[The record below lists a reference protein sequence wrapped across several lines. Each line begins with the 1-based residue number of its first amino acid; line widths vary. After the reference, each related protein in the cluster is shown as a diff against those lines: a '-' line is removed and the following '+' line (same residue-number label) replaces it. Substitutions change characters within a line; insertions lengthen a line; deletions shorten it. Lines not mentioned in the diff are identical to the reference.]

1 MSEYPVIVPDD
12 LLAWG
17 KIPEVAVHFARPW
30 AHDVE
35 KLVAKGELNHRET
48 KMLMARLEALCV
60 EAVRAGRGDLLSG
73 LDTRTAEL
81 LGISYT
87 IVDGDRK
94 IEIGRGKRYA
104 WSEMRAVLAT
114 DHPKSALAA
123 VDRVK
128 DLLAE
133 AFPGARISEVSDR
146 EAQPPQACGSCGTT
160 TGQVMMTTTYGT
172 HHCGP
177 CWSLMTDVTPVNT
190 KHTTNGS
197 SRGRR

>member
-17 KIPEVAVHFARPW
+17 KTPEVAVRFVRPW

-35 KLVAKGELNHRET
+35 KLVAMGELDRRDT
-48 KMLMARLEALCV
+48 KLLMARLEALCV
-60 EAVRAGRGDLLSG
+60 EAVRAGRGDLLAG
-73 LDTRTAEL
+73 LDTRTAER

-87 IVDGDRK
+87 ISDGDRK
-94 IEIGRGKRYA
+94 IEIGRGKRYT

-114 DHPKSALAA
+114 DDPKGALAA
-123 VDRVK
+123 VERAK

-133 AFPGARISEVSDR
+133 AFPGARISEVSDS
-146 EAQPPQACGSCGTT
+146 EAQPPQPCASCGTT
-160 TGQVMMTTTYGT
+160 TGQVMITTTHGT
-172 HHCGP
+172 HHCGR
-177 CWSLMTDVTPVNT
+177 CWSHLTDMTPVNI
-190 KHTTNGS
+190 KHKISS